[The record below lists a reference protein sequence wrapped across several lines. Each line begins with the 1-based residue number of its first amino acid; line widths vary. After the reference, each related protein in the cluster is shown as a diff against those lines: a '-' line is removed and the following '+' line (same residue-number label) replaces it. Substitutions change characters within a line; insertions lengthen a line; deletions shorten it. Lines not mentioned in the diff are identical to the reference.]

1 MDSLLKPIH
10 WRGRTMH
17 FANRVLLLYL
27 AVIALFTWFQRTLMY
42 PAGRAEQLAVAEFP
56 VTTGKFSKAADVEI
70 LSGDNQ
76 KIGGWLLQVGR
87 NRSDRLMLFFH
98 GNGSH
103 RARRL
108 SWYELFQSINVDVLA
123 IDYRGYADSQGQPS
137 EKALTEDAAATW
149 KYATQTLGYRPEE
162 IVIVGESLGGGV
174 GVKLA
179 STVCQRGEQPA
190 GLILVGTFSSMLDAA
205 RNRFWWL
212 PVKFLLIDRYRSD
225 LEIPHVTCPM
235 LQFHGT
241 ADSIVPLP
249 LAQRLQDLAPPKSQG
264 GVPKKLV
271 LFRGTGHNDVLN
283 RNGRELQEEVNQ
295 WIHASRATLKP

>member
-1 MDSLLKPIH
+1 MD
-10 WRGRTMH
+10 
-17 FANRVLLLYL
+17 FAKRVLLFYL
-27 AVIALFTWFQRTLMY
+27 MVIAVFTWFQRTMMY

-70 LSGDNQ
+70 VSGGNE
-76 KIGGWLLQVGR
+76 KIRGWFLQAGK
-87 NRSDRLMLFFH
+87 NRGDRLMLFFH
-98 GNGSH
+98 GNASH

-108 SWYELFQSINVDVLA
+108 AWYELFWSINVDVLA
-123 IDYRGYADSQGQPS
+123 MDYRGYADSEGQPS

-149 KYATQTLGYRPEE
+149 KYATQELGYRPDQ
-162 IVIVGESLGGGV
+162 IVITGESLGGGV

-179 STVCQRGEQPA
+179 SAVCQQGDQPA
-190 GLILVGTFSSMLDAA
+190 GLILVSTFSSMLDAA

-212 PVKFLLIDRYRSD
+212 PVRLLLIDRYRSD
-225 LEIPHVTCPM
+225 LEIPHVTCPV

-249 LAQRLQDLAPPKSQG
+249 LAQRLHDMTLAKSQS
-264 GVPKKLV
+264 GVPKKFV

-283 RNGRELQEEVNQ
+283 RNGKEVQNEIQQ
-295 WIHASRATLKP
+295 WIQSGKASLKP

>member
-1 MDSLLKPIH
+1 MDPLPKPIR
-10 WRGRTMH
+10 WLERTMH
-17 FANRVLLLYL
+17 FAKRVLLFYL

-42 PAGRAEQLAVAEFP
+42 PAGRAEQLVVAEFP
-56 VTTGKFSKAADVEI
+56 VTTGKFSKAVDLEI
-70 LSGDNQ
+70 LSGGNE
-76 KIGGWLLQVGR
+76 KIRGWLLQAEK
-87 NRSDRLMLFFH
+87 NRGDRLILFFH

-108 SWYELFQSINVDVLA
+108 SWYELFRSINVDVLA
-123 IDYRGYADSQGQPS
+123 MDYRGYADSEGQPS

-149 KYATQTLGYRPEE
+149 KYATQTLGYRPDQ
-162 IVIVGESLGGGV
+162 IVIAGESLGGGV

-179 STVCQRGEQPA
+179 STACQHGEQPA
-190 GLILVGTFSSMLDAA
+190 GVILISTFSSMLDTA

-212 PVKFLLIDRYRSD
+212 PVRFLLVDRYRSD
-225 LEIPHVTCPM
+225 LEIPYVTCPV

-249 LAQRLQDLAPPKSQG
+249 LAQRLQDLTPPKSQG
-264 GVPKKLV
+264 GVPKKLI

-283 RNGRELQEEVNQ
+283 RNGREVQEEIRQ
-295 WIHASRATLKP
+295 WIQRI

>member
-1 MDSLLKPIH
+1 MDPLPKPIR
-10 WRGRTMH
+10 WLERTMH
-17 FANRVLLLYL
+17 FAKRVLLFYL

-42 PAGRAEQLAVAEFP
+42 PAGRAEQLVVAEFP
-56 VTTGKFSKAADVEI
+56 VTTGKFSKAVDLEI
-70 LSGDNQ
+70 LSGGNE
-76 KIGGWLLQVGR
+76 KIRGWLLQAEK
-87 NRSDRLMLFFH
+87 NRGDRLILFFH

-108 SWYELFQSINVDVLA
+108 SWYELFRSINVDVLA
-123 IDYRGYADSQGQPS
+123 MDYRGYADSEGQPS

-149 KYATQTLGYRPEE
+149 KYATQTLGYRPDQ
-162 IVIVGESLGGGV
+162 IVIAGESLGGGV

-179 STVCQRGEQPA
+179 STVCQHGEQPA
-190 GLILVGTFSSMLDAA
+190 GVILISTFSSMLDTA

-212 PVKFLLIDRYRSD
+212 PVRFLLVDRYRSD
-225 LEIPHVTCPM
+225 LEIPYVTCPV

-249 LAQRLQDLAPPKSQG
+249 LAQRLQDLTPPKSQG
-264 GVPKKLV
+264 GVPKKLI

-283 RNGRELQEEVNQ
+283 RNGREVQEEIRQ
-295 WIHASRATLKP
+295 WIQRI

>member
-1 MDSLLKPIH
+1 MQ
-10 WRGRTMH
+10 
-17 FANRVLLLYL
+17 FAKRVLLFYL
-27 AVIALFTWFQRTLMY
+27 VVIAVFTWFQRALMY
-42 PAGRAEQLAVAEFP
+42 PAGRAEQLTVAEFP

-70 LSGDNQ
+70 LSGSNE
-76 KIGGWLLQVGR
+76 KIRGWFLQAEKIRG
-87 NRSDRLMLFFH
+87 DRLMLFFH

-108 SWYELFQSINVDVLA
+108 PWYELFRAISVDVLA
-123 IDYRGYADSQGQPS
+123 MDYRGYADSEGQPS
-137 EKALTEDAAATW
+137 EIALTEDAAATW
-149 KYATQTLGYRPEE
+149 KYATQTLGYRPDQ

-179 STVCQRGEQPA
+179 STVCQHGEQPA
-190 GLILVGTFSSMLDAA
+190 GLILVSTFSSMLDAA

-212 PVKFLLIDRYRSD
+212 PVRFLLIDRYRSD
-225 LEIPHVTCPM
+225 LAIPGITCPV

-241 ADSIVPLP
+241 ADSIVPLS
-249 LAQRLQDLAPPKSQG
+249 LAQRLHDVTPPKSRG

-283 RNGRELQEEVNQ
+283 RNGQEVQEEIRQ
-295 WIHASRATLKP
+295 WIQRIWPLTVHR